1 MKYEFTA
8 KVWNYSSTVGTGG
21 WHIACLPKEMSKEI
35 RENLGFLEEGW
46 GRLKMTAKTG
56 NTQWETAI
64 WFDTKLDTYLLP
76 LKAEIR
82 KKEKI
87 EESVLKT
94 YQAYDLDLKQVIRR
108 TTRKTRAA

>member
-1 MKYEFTA
+1 
-8 KVWNYSSTVGTGG
+8 
-21 WHIACLPKEMSKEI
+21 
-35 RENLGFLEEGW
+35 
-46 GRLKMTAKTG
+46 MTAKIG

-87 EESVLKT
+87 TTDKEIEI
-94 YQAYDLDLKQVIRR
+94 VIWI
-108 TTRKTRAA
+108 

>member
-1 MKYEFTA
+1 
-8 KVWNYSSTVGTGG
+8 
-21 WHIACLPKEMSKEI
+21 
-35 RENLGFLEEGW
+35 
-46 GRLKMTAKTG
+46 MTAKIG

-87 EESVLKT
+87 
-94 YQAYDLDLKQVIRR
+94 
-108 TTRKTRAA
+108 TTDKEIEIMIWI